1 MRSHPGL
8 VVAVLAIL
16 AATPW
21 SVGSSGRVPARVPIR
36 GRRVRAAP
44 WRLGGA
50 GPAVS
55 RALLRSARG
64 RESGWV
70 DAAVV
75 VDLAAAALASGAS
88 VPAALVALG
97 EALGVEGRVLRRVG
111 AVLLLGGTWA
121 EAWAGAPDRLRVL
134 DHALE
139 PAWVDGVPAG
149 PLLTR
154 AADQLRAGQ
163 ARAAEEAAGRLGVR
177 LVLPLGLCFLP
188 AFVLLGL
195 VPVLVSTGVGLAG

>member
-1 MRSHPGL
+1 MRGVRPAKSHGL
-8 VVAVLAIL
+8 
-16 AATPW
+16 
-21 SVGSSGRVPARVPIR
+21 R
-36 GRRVRAAP
+36 
-44 WRLGGA
+44 
-50 GPAVS
+50 
-55 RALLRSARG
+55 RSAVG
-64 RESGWV
+64 RENGPV
-70 DAAVV
+70 DVAVV

-88 VPAALVALG
+88 VPGALVALG
-97 EALGVEGRVLRRVG
+97 EALGEEGRLLRRVG
-111 AVLLLGGTWA
+111 AVLLLGGSWA
-121 EAWAGAPDRLRVL
+121 EAWAGAPERLRVL

-154 AADQLRAGQ
+154 AADQVRAGQ